1 MTHWLCGAAFRLQ
14 ELSVWA
20 RECVLFKGKALYPE
34 LDGPCQSVQA
44 SALWRSLIWLDK
56 TEGLSLRSRDY
67 KWWVEVSKRGSG
79 GHWNRRQVEGGGWCL
94 MHQHHRTDLQ
104 LVKANVQLLCDQSW
118 ATQDTILESEGCF
131 IFYFLICKDI
141 QCYTVVPLKSEQNYC
156 LCKHCVAQIL
166 MCPVRFLEFVVSV
179 CVYFWSFRITWAQL
193 DLWPYLLL
201 HRWMGSHLFE
211 LFS

>member
-20 RECVLFKGKALYPE
+20 RVCVLFKGKALYPE

-44 SALWRSLIWLDK
+44 SALWRSLIWLSRLRACHSGVETISGEWRWAREEVVDVEIDGK
-56 TEGLSLRSRDY
+56 WRVVAGAWCTSITEQIFSL
-67 KWWVEVSKRGSG
+67 W
-79 GHWNRRQVEGGGWCL
+79 RQMFNYFV
-94 MHQHHRTDLQ
+94 
-104 LVKANVQLLCDQSW
+104 W

-166 MCPVRFLEFVVSV
+166 MCPVRFLEFIVSV

-211 LFS
+211 VFS